1 MNRTAD
7 TTGSLPAWHE
17 SLRSSLKV
25 HQEESGAFYV
35 QLATMVNNASNRTVV
50 FRGFFRNTS
59 SLMIATDCRSNKVK
73 ELKAHPNGTLCW
85 YFSKTREQY
94 RISGTVRIIDAVCR
108 DRRDAEARIDL
119 WAQLSEGIR
128 EQFHWPE
135 PCGVPP
141 ESLSIPRSLENP
153 PSPFCLLVLNPEHVD
168 YLNLGF
174 RPHRRIIHKLQ
185 PDGSWFEREVNP

>member
-1 MNRTAD
+1 MKHAAD

-17 SLRSSLKV
+17 SLLSSLKA
-25 HQEESGAFYV
+25 HQEESGVFYV
-35 QLATMVNNASNRTVV
+35 QLATMENNPSNRTVV
-50 FRGFFRNTS
+50 CRGFFRNTS

-94 RISGTVRIIDAVCR
+94 RISGTVRIINASFR
-108 DRRDAEARIDL
+108 NRRDAEARSNL

-135 PCGVPP
+135 PC
-141 ESLSIPRSLENP
+141 SFSLETMSTPPSLDNP
-153 PSPFCLLVLNPEHVD
+153 PDSFCLLVLKPEHVD

-174 RPHRRIIHKLQ
+174 RPHHRIIRKLQ